1 MEKLRNKKSGAIVK
15 FLSVE
20 LIDEDE
26 IEFTY
31 VLPSGNENAWSCHSL
46 EKFKEEWEIYKP
58 TEPLI
63 KDEKIRKAVRA
74 WLEANDLEGATYY
87 TSSHYWYL
95 RAFND
100 REQGI
105 DFWLN
110 WENKPNLIENKYYT
124 KTELRGEDK
133 E

>member
-1 MEKLRNKKSGAIVK
+1 MKIKVDKEDYEP
-15 FLSVE
+15 VE
-20 LIDEDE
+20 PI
-26 IEFTY
+26 F
-31 VLPSGNENAWSCHSL
+31 
-46 EKFKEEWEIYKP
+46 
-58 TEPLI
+58 
-63 KDEKIRKAVRA
+63 DEKIRRGIRA

-87 TSSHYWYL
+87 TSSHHWYL

-124 KTELRGEDK
+124 KTELCGEG
-133 E
+133 EE